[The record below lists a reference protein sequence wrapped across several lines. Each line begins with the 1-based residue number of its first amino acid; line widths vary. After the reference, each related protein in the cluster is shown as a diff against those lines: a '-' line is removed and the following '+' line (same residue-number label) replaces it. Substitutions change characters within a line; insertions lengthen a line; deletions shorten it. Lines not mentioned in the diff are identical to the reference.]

1 LFVLPDVSHPA
12 VPRRC
17 CVFDSTWTEAT
28 FWVAAV
34 ACAVAQAAIVRSV
47 FVARVPAAGPGG
59 DVPRPAPARR
69 APEVAWAVLP
79 ALALAGVLAL
89 TWRAM
94 HPAPNT
100 PPAAPAAAAAAPTAA
115 PGAAEV

>member
-1 LFVLPDVSHPA
+1 M
-12 VPRRC
+12 
-17 CVFDSTWTEAT
+17 FDSTWTEAT

-47 FVARVPAAGPGG
+47 FVARVPAAGPG

-94 HPAPNT
+94 HPAPN
-100 PPAAPAAAAAAPTAA
+100 AAPGAGAAAAAPAPSTAFAPSAA

>member
-1 LFVLPDVSHPA
+1 
-12 VPRRC
+12 
-17 CVFDSTWTEAT
+17 VFDSTWTEAT

-47 FVARVPAAGPGG
+47 FVARVPAAGPAG
-59 DVPRPAPARR
+59 DVPRAAGARR

-94 HPAPNT
+94 HPAPNA
-100 PPAAPAAAAAAPTAA
+100 PPAARAAAAPTAA
-115 PGAAEV
+115 PAAAEV

>member
-1 LFVLPDVSHPA
+1 MFEGS
-12 VPRRC
+12 
-17 CVFDSTWTEAT
+17 WTEAT

-34 ACAVAQAAIVRSV
+34 ACAVAQLAIVRSV
-47 FVARVPAAGPGG
+47 FVARAPEGG

-79 ALALAGVLAL
+79 ALGLAAVLVL

-94 HPAPNT
+94 HPAPDAT
-100 PPAAPAAAAAAPTAA
+100 APAAPAAA
-115 PGAAEV
+115 EV